1 MSVQGEPPA
10 GFRIKG
16 WHVLAAVTGFFVLV
30 IGVDGY
36 FASLAFRTFPGEVS
50 NTPYED
56 GLAYNRRLAQ
66 LAQQSR
72 LGWRAAAA
80 VAPDGSVLVQMRDR
94 RGAPVSG
101 LRGGAKLERPAT
113 EMGRIQL
120 EFVEQAP
127 GDYGARAG
135 RLTGT
140 WDLSAVLQDAEGRR
154 FEAER
159 RLTWP

>member
-1 MSVQGEPPA
+1 MSVQGEPSA
-10 GFRIKG
+10 GFRIMG

-50 NTPYED
+50 KTPYED

-66 LAQQSR
+66 LTDQSR

-80 VAPDGSVLVQMRDR
+80 VAPDGSVLVRMRDR
-94 RGAPVSG
+94 HGEPVSG
-101 LRGGAKLERPAT
+101 LRGGATLERPAT
-113 EMGRIQL
+113 ETGRIQL
-120 EFVEQAP
+120 AFVEQAP
-127 GDYGARAG
+127 GDYVARAG
-135 RLTGT
+135 RLAGT
-140 WDLSAVLQDAEGRR
+140 WDLSAALQDAKGRR